1 VTAARLFAALPAFI
15 AGFLLA
21 LCAHPTYVV
30 LVGAWLAMGL
40 MLVVAAA
47 GIWLFV
53 SPRPRPWRTRL

>member
-1 VTAARLFAALPAFI
+1 VTAARLFAVLSAFI

-21 LCAHPTYVV
+21 LRGGPGATAVAGLW
-30 LVGAWLAMGL
+30 LVMGL